1 MPALVK
7 ACCERMGFRGA
18 LAISSTSETP
28 GVTDTGWKIYGADS
42 MAWMPGRVRIW
53 TKLPE
58 QGADWPQELYNA
70 NANRIVL
77 RI

>member
-7 ACCERMGFRGA
+7 TCRERTGVWGA
-18 LAISSTSETP
+18 LAISSTSQTP
-28 GVTDTGWKIYGADS
+28 GAGCTGWKVYGVDS
-42 MAWMPGRVRIW
+42 MAWMPGQVRIW

-58 QGADWPQELYNA
+58 QGADWLQALYNA
-70 NANRIVL
+70 YANRIVL